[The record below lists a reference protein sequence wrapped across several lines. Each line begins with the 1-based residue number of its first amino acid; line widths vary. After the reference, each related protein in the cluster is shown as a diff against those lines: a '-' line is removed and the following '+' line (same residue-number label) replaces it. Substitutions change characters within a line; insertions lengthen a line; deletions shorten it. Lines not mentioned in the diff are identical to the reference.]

1 MNTSNPG
8 NVPATEPTVMI
19 CWSESNHLYD
29 GQVMPLSR
37 ANDVFRTLD
46 DAKRKERVKPGYN
59 GSWYDKT
66 KFAINFTFRG
76 ESDTYEGRMDFGDG
90 DGSLIDHIE
99 AYHKY
104 YETAPHWKAHVL
116 STGGEEA
123 WEQDVVERRMI
134 LDELIPYLRMHC
146 NLTEMESA
154 AREAQHFILERTSE
168 EMQFLDS
175 VQLYTKNARALL
187 NTGKYKLPPAPQ
199 LVAYDKNLEAY
210 KEQVMAEIQAEA
222 DALNLTVEEYATNG
236 YEAKP
241 EKG

>member
-1 MNTSNPG
+1 MNINSSG
-8 NVPATEPTVMI
+8 NVPATEPTVLI
-19 CWSESNHLYD
+19 CWSESPHLFD
-29 GQVMPLSR
+29 GMRMPLSR

-66 KFAINFTFRG
+66 KFAINFIFRG
-76 ESDTYEGRMDFGDG
+76 EADTYEGRIDFGDG

-99 AYHKY
+99 AYHRY

-123 WEQDVVERRMI
+123 WEQDVAERRMI
-134 LDELIPYLRMHC
+134 LDNLVPYFRMHC

-154 AREAQHFILERTSE
+154 AREAQRFILERTSE

-175 VQLYTKNARALL
+175 VQLYTKNARAML
-187 NTGKYKLPPAPQ
+187 NKGEYKLPPAPQ

-222 DALNLTVEEYATNG
+222 AALNLTVEEYAANG

-241 EKG
+241 EKE